1 MRYILAA
8 LTLLSYGAIA
18 QMPDSEKSTVD
29 IWFVRH
35 GETLF
40 NHYDRVQ
47 GWSDT
52 PLTKRGIEVARAFG
66 IGSKEIVFQRF
77 YSGDSGRQRD
87 TLALIMN
94 ERHEKQR
101 PEVLTALREVFF
113 GGFEGLP
120 NKEMDDSVGKT
131 LGKDITTL
139 RLAGKMPLAA
149 LVDGIHQADKKG
161 DAETASQVRE
171 RMQQALRTITEDAL
185 RHHASNVLVVSSG
198 MAIGVMISD
207 MTDDAKKNRG
217 LGNGAA
223 VRINWHDGQY
233 QVKEIGDL
241 HYVNDGEKLLIPQ
254 KE

>member
-1 MRYILAA
+1 MRYILTA
-8 LTLLSYGAIA
+8 LTLLSYSAFA
-18 QMPDSEKSTVD
+18 QTLDSEKGTVD

-40 NHYDRVQ
+40 NRYDRVQ

-52 PLTKRGIEVARAFG
+52 PLTNQGSGIARAFG
-66 IGSKEIVFQRF
+66 VGSKAINFQRF
-77 YSGDSGRQRD
+77 YSGDSGRQRE
-87 TLALIMN
+87 TLALIMS

-101 PEVLTALREVFF
+101 PKELTALREVFF

-120 NKEMDDSVGKT
+120 NKEMNDAVGKT
-131 LGKDITTL
+131 LGKDVTAL
-139 RLAGKMPLAA
+139 RLTGEIPLDE

-161 DAETASQVRE
+161 DAETASQVRD
-171 RMQQALRTITEDAL
+171 RMQHALHRITEDAL
-185 RHHASNVLVVSSG
+185 RQHVSNVLVVSSG

-207 MTDDAKKNRG
+207 MTDDAKKNMG

-241 HYVNDGEKLLIPQ
+241 HYVNNGKKTLTSQ
-254 KE
+254 KK